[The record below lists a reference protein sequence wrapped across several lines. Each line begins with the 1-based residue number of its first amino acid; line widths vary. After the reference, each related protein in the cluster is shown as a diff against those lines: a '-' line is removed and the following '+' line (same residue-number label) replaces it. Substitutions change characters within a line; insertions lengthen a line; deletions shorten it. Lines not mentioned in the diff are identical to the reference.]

1 MRKIRA
7 YIFKAGAK
15 VFEVLG
21 RLFLFSWFPPRVGD
35 VIKDVRYGPES
46 GKQSLDVFIPEGR
59 GPFPVLVYIH
69 GGGFHVM
76 DKRSYRRLARY
87 FASRGYVVFNV
98 NYRMAPRYEFPVGL
112 QNVALA
118 VKWVHERARLYFG
131 DPREVFLAG
140 DSAGAYFS
148 SMYGAAVSSPGL
160 ENPLGIGE
168 CIPAEHLKGLVLFYG
183 AYDMETVLD
192 TGFPNIE
199 LMSKGFFGYE
209 PQVYEARAQIASP
222 QRHVTGRY
230 PPAFIT
236 SGERDSLH
244 PQSVAFDLALSDAGV
259 QHRTLF
265 FLKKEH
271 PLAYLWHGF
280 VSVPHFK
287 CSRMARR
294 EACAFMDERT
304 SGPGT

>member
-1 MRKIRA
+1 MRNVRA

-15 VFEVLG
+15 VAELVG
-21 RLFLFSWFPPRVGD
+21 RLLLFNWFPPPVGD

-46 GKQSLDVFIPEGR
+46 RKQSLDVFVPQGR

-76 DKRSYRRLARY
+76 DKRSYRRLSRY
-87 FASRGYVVFNV
+87 FASRGYVVFNI
-98 NYRMAPRYEFPVGL
+98 NYRMAPRYGFPVGL
-112 QNVALA
+112 QDVALA
-118 VKWVHERARLYFG
+118 VRWAHDHARLCFG
-131 DPREVFLAG
+131 DPEKVFIGG

-148 SMYGAAVSSPGL
+148 SIYGAAVASQSL
-160 ENPLGIGE
+160 MNPLGIEEG
-168 CIPAEHLKGLVLFYG
+168 IPAEHLRGLVLFYG

-192 TGFPNIE
+192 TSFPSIE

-209 PQVYEARAQIASP
+209 PQVYEARARIASP
-222 QRHVTGRY
+222 QRHVTAGY
-230 PPAFIT
+230 PPAFLA
-236 SGERDSLH
+236 SGERDGLH
-244 PQSVAFDLALSDAGV
+244 TQSVAFDRALSEEGV
-259 QHRTLF
+259 PHRTLF

-280 VSVPHFK
+280 ISVPHFK
-287 CSRMARR
+287 CSRIARR

-304 SGPGT
+304 SMPRA